1 MGKKS
6 QEEPITISLP
16 ELDVEEFKDLLMG
29 AGKKAHHASSN
40 MASKIE
46 KLAEHIEEM
55 VEEEMKEFFADM
67 E

>member
-1 MGKKS
+1 MGKKA

-29 AGKKAHHASSN
+29 AGKKAHHASSK

-46 KLAEHIEEM
+46 KLAEHIEEL
-55 VEEEMKEFFADM
+55 VEDEMKEFFADM

>member
-1 MGKKS
+1 MGKKA
-6 QEEPITISLP
+6 QAEPISISLP
-16 ELDVEEFKDLLMG
+16 ELDVEQFKDLLMG
-29 AGKKAHHASSN
+29 AGKNAHHASSK

-46 KLAEHIEEM
+46 KLAQHIEEV